1 MYKHIFGPVPSRRLG
16 ISLGIDLV
24 PKKVCSLN
32 CVYCEVGRTTLLT
45 TQRDEYV
52 VYDSIKDELLDYFS
66 SENPDPEY
74 ITFSGYGEPTLH
86 SKIDDIVD
94 VIRQHRPNIPIA
106 VLTNGTLLSQPD
118 VRKSL
123 LHTDIV
129 LPSLDAANDNVFKKI
144 NRPEKSI
151 RIDECIQGLIDFRRE
166 YHGKI
171 YLEVFILPGYNN
183 DESHLQQMQHAI
195 SQIHPDKV
203 QLNTLDRPGVLKE
216 LSPATEKDLQRAIK
230 IIGLDAIEIISNVQ
244 SRKNVLSYR
253 KDAEATIL
261 ETIARRP
268 CTLEDLTTILGLHVN
283 EINKY
288 LDVLGKENKIESIE
302 QERGCFY
309 KCKQPHC

>member
-32 CVYCEVGRTTLLT
+32 CVYCEVGKTTVLT
-45 TQRDEYV
+45 TKRDEYV
-52 VYDSIKDELLDYFS
+52 AYNSIRNELMDYFES
-66 SENPDPEY
+66 NNPDPEY

-86 SKIDDIVD
+86 SRISDITKL
-94 VIRQHRPNIPIA
+94 IRAHRPNIPIA

-118 VRKSL
+118 VRNSL
-123 LHTDIV
+123 LDTDIV
-129 LPSLDAANDNVFKKI
+129 LPSLDAADDSIFRKI

-151 RIDECIQGLIDFRRE
+151 HSNNCIQGLVDFRKE
-166 YHGKI
+166 YKGKI
-171 YLEVFILPGYNN
+171 YLEVFILPGYN
-183 DESHLQQMQHAI
+183 DDDVHLKHLKRAI
-195 SQIHPDKV
+195 TKIQPDKV
-203 QLNTLDRPGVLKE
+203 QLNTLDRPGVLNNIH
-216 LSPATEKDLQRAIK
+216 PATEEDLKRVME
-230 IIGLDAIEIISNVQ
+230 IIGLDNIEIISKVQ
-244 SRKNVLSYR
+244 KRKELLSYR

-268 CTLEDLTTILGLHVN
+268 CTLDDLATILGLHVN

-288 LDVLGKENKIESIE
+288 LDVLNKENKIESIE

-309 KCKQPHC
+309 KCK